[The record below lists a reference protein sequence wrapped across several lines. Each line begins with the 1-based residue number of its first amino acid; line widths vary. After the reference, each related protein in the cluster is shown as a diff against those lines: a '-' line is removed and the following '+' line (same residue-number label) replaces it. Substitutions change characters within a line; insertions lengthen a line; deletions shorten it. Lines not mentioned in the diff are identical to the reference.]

1 MTKKERPQLSRL
13 SLCINEEVFLLS
25 IIAYREWEVWQ
36 NTSFFKTPNIISGY
50 YIFHLTPSL
59 MLEQTIQFLHE
70 KTDLSRTTIDPR
82 IKGYFFP
89 LDHSTNVLQKL
100 DDFDTTKDINDI
112 INEKLQEIKT
122 LSLCLDFP
130 INCNAIEFFI
140 PMKAKV
146 FFANRKNIGR
156 GLGFEIEERGLAIQ
170 KLVTD
175 YKYFHEAP
183 ESISA
188 AQKHYLSGLTL
199 LSLEDM
205 YPGLI
210 DAAFMQFYQGCEILC
225 GSNYKLEKAKKHI
238 AKLYNTH
245 SELLQIVIHHI
256 WQVRHSYFGHGNNL
270 NHLFTSNDSAHTY
283 QIAKQVLV
291 ARWLCKTLLDLQS
304 PSKTSLIREMRFYK
318 DDSSEEYRGTIEE
331 LEKSFK
337 VDYDYRNI
345 PIFDEFAN
353 KISNYELK

>member
-1 MTKKERPQLSRL
+1 M
-13 SLCINEEVFLLS
+13 S
-25 IIAYREWEVWQ
+25 IIAYREWEIWQ
-36 NTSFFKTPNIISGY
+36 NTSFFKTPNIIRGY

-89 LDHSTNVLQKL
+89 FDYSTNVLQKS
-100 DDFDTTKDINDI
+100 DDFDTSKPINDI
-112 INEKLQEIKT
+112 INEKLHEIQV

-140 PMKAKV
+140 PLKAKV

-156 GLGFEIEERGLAIQ
+156 GLGFEVEERESATR
-170 KLVTD
+170 KLITD
-175 YKYFHEAP
+175 YQYFHEAP
-183 ESISA
+183 ENISA

-199 LSLEDM
+199 LSLEDT

-225 GSNYKLEKAKKHI
+225 GSNYELKEAKKNI
-238 AKLYNTH
+238 GKILNIN
-245 SELLQIVIHHI
+245 SELLQIVIHHV
-256 WQVRHSYFGHGNNL
+256 WQIRHNYFGHGNKL
-270 NHLFTSNDSAHTY
+270 NHLFTSDDSEHTY

-291 ARWLCKTLLDLQS
+291 ARWLCKTLLDLHT
-304 PSKTSLIREMRFYK
+304 PSKEKLIREMRFYHN
-318 DDSSEEYRGTIEE
+318 DFSEEFRGTIEE
-331 LEKSFK
+331 LETNFK
-337 VDYDYRNI
+337 VGYDYRNI
-345 PIFDEFAN
+345 PIFDQSG
-353 KISNYELK
+353 KQISIYNLK